1 VGELSDEGVRAAA
14 RAVRQFLP
22 DLVGP
27 EEAGAVDAEIAGLLN
42 RPEGG
47 RESLEQLREMLENRE
62 GTAAFLDAVLDDD
75 PHFRPPQVR
84 PGGMKSFGYNPM
96 AGNIGSVA
104 APKYYCPEGNDFDWW
119 QLGDEPRPLCPTH
132 GCALVLA

>member
-1 VGELSDEGVRAAA
+1 VRAAA

-27 EEAGAVDAEIAGLLN
+27 EEAGAADAEIAGLLN

-47 RESLEQLREMLENRE
+47 RESLEQLREMLESQE
-62 GTAAFLDAVLDDD
+62 GTAAFLDAVLDDA

-84 PGGMKSFGYNPM
+84 PGAMRSFGYTGLPGIPGPVGGM
-96 AGNIGSVA
+96 YS
-104 APKYYCPEGNDFDWW
+104 CPEGDYDWW
-119 QLGDEPRPLCPTH
+119 QLGDEQPPLCPTH
-132 GCALVLA
+132 GCVLVLA